1 MTGLGNAEQ
10 ISLVPVKKYW
20 TELTCTVLWLSG
32 CTLILLLVLIDV
44 KDIVYY
50 FDLFCRDWL
59 GIIYFPK
66 RRYMVWSLSCF
77 PDNPKTSI
85 SQCGHLMGKKIWI
98 FLAVW
103 LHRPVVT
110 SGIVKI
116 QNYQMTL
123 TIYSMSYYID
133 NLDHLKERWDPVWKC
148 RINVV
153 QGLLWLLV
161 TLENCSNKWS
171 LLLKEGANFVFYVG
185 RSRANNEDCQ
195 VFSSCGICFY
205 RNYLPSQGVKNWWY
219 FIY

>member
-32 CTLILLLVLIDV
+32 CTLILLLVLNDV

-85 SQCGHLMGKKIWI
+85 SQCGHLMGKKNLNLSCSLTPSSRRHKWDCKNSELSDD
-98 FLAVW
+98 FNHLFNV
-103 LHRPVVT
+103 LLYRQSRSFKRKMRSSLEVSNQCGPRPTLIT
-110 SGIVKI
+110 S
-116 QNYQMTL
+116 
-123 TIYSMSYYID
+123 
-133 NLDHLKERWDPVWKC
+133 DPW
-148 RINVV
+148 
-153 QGLLWLLV
+153 
-161 TLENCSNKWS
+161 E
-171 LLLKEGANFVFYVG
+171 LLKQMIFAFKG
-185 RSRANNEDCQ
+185 R
-195 VFSSCGICFY
+195 G
-205 RNYLPSQGVKNWWY
+205 
-219 FIY
+219 